1 HNYYK
6 KIKSI
11 SSDKLPLLFHQL
23 QLDSEGL
30 QSIPDTVKRAGE
42 QLYDMMTGVIEPVSV
57 IFPEGASQGVEV
69 LYQDFS
75 FGRYFNQIAA
85 AVLKG

>member
-1 HNYYK
+1 
-6 KIKSI
+6 
-11 SSDKLPLLFHQL
+11 
-23 QLDSEGL
+23 
-30 QSIPDTVKRAGE
+30 
-42 QLYDMMTGVIEPVSV
+42 MMTGVIEPVSV

-85 AVLKG
+85 AVLKGLLSHYQPTGLSLCELLKSVVAREEPPLGCYLFYQHTTC

>member
-1 HNYYK
+1 
-6 KIKSI
+6 
-11 SSDKLPLLFHQL
+11 
-23 QLDSEGL
+23 
-30 QSIPDTVKRAGE
+30 
-42 QLYDMMTGVIEPVSV
+42 MMTGVIEPVSV

-85 AVLKG
+85 RVLKGLLSHYQPTVAKPFAIIEVGGGTGGTTSWLLPIFINHTTC